1 MNYIDIHTHQI
12 TKEDSIQL
20 CNLSGEEM
28 PKKQENIYYSYGIH
42 PWDTE
47 SSNVE
52 NALSKL
58 KSLCENQRIIAI
70 GECGLDKGKGAEL
83 AKQQE
88 IFAKQLQIAEKHDLP
103 LIIHTVKTQS
113 EILALRKKY
122 PKTPW
127 IIHAFHGSQEMAAQL
142 LQHDIRLSFG
152 AALLNPSEK
161 WKAAFIQTPLSS
173 LYLETDYREISIR
186 EIYMAATKIKELSEE
201 ELKKAIYSNFVR
213 DYKQ

>member
-12 TKEDSIQL
+12 IKEDSIQL
-20 CNLSGEEM
+20 LNLSGEEM
-28 PKKQENIYYSYGIH
+28 PKKQEKLYYSYGIH

-52 NALSKL
+52 NTLSKL
-58 KSLCENQRIIAI
+58 KNFCAAQQIIAI

-83 AKQQE
+83 TKQQE
-88 IFAKQLQIAEKHDLP
+88 VFTKQLEIAEKQNITV
-103 LIIHTVKTQS
+103 IIHTVKTQA

-122 PKTPW
+122 QKSPW
-127 IIHAFHGSQEMAAQL
+127 IIHAFAGSPEMAMQYI
-142 LQHDIRLSFG
+142 QHDIHLSFG

-161 WKAAFIQTPLSS
+161 LKTAFIQTPLSS
-173 LYLETDYREISIR
+173 LYLETDDREISIR
-186 EIYMAATKIKELSEE
+186 EVYAAAAKIKALSEE

-213 DYKQ
+213 DFKQ